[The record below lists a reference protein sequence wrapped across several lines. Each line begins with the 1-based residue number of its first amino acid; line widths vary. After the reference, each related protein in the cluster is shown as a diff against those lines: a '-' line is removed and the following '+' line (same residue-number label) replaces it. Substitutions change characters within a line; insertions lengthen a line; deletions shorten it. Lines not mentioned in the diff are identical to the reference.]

1 MSKDDLDK
9 ALESLRFQIKKEI
22 VDNYFAERVYLEE
35 DIQLLHEEV
44 QAYQQEL
51 AKVRQAFW
59 ALYQALGS
67 EPAIAAVMRVL
78 TLKDWPYYQDLRQL
92 PEAERRR
99 LLAGRRA
106 FGLTAFR
113 RHRNLVFALYED
125 LVRQIEP
132 LKETSA
138 KILSH
143 LRLIN
148 EDIQKFNS
156 SFDFNLIAAQIEAI
170 EGGGEVISG
179 GLLASE
185 REELSTRM
193 RFKRQKLT
201 DEDLPPLPELPPL
214 QQIKVSLAQ
223 VLAESYS

>member
-1 MSKDDLDK
+1 MDDLDK

-35 DIQLLHEEV
+35 DIQLLDEEV
-44 QAYQQEL
+44 QDYQKEI
-51 AKVRQAFW
+51 ARVRQQFL

-67 EPAIAAVMRVL
+67 EAAVAAVMRIL
-78 TLKDWPYYQDLRQL
+78 SLKEWPYYRDFQEL
-92 PEAERRR
+92 PEAGRRR

-106 FGLTAFR
+106 RGLTVWR
-113 RHRNLVFALYED
+113 RHRNLVLGLYED
-125 LVRQIEP
+125 LLRQNELI
-132 LKETSA
+132 KGKYA
-138 KILSH
+138 KITSH
-143 LRLIN
+143 LRLVN

-156 SFDFNLIAAQIEAI
+156 SFDFGLIAAQIEAM

-193 RFKRQKLT
+193 RFKRRKVT
-201 DEDLPPLPELPPL
+201 DEELPPPLELPPL
-214 QQIKVSLAQ
+214 KEVKSRLIQALS
-223 VLAESYS
+223 EFYG